1 MNEIAAS
8 ETQIGTRYN
17 IRVLDRAIRI
27 LFLLS
32 DAKPRTLHEISEE
45 IALSPSTTF
54 RLLYTLTFYRF
65 VKRDER
71 TAYYRLGLACLT
83 LARGFQ
89 DSNDLRTVALPEL
102 EALRDVTKET
112 VHLAI
117 LDNMEVIYIEK
128 LPGLHAIGLMSSR
141 VGGRS
146 PMHCTGLGK
155 MFLANMKPDLVI
167 AYIEKQGLPRFTDT
181 TITNPEQLI
190 AHLEQI
196 RTQGYAFD
204 QGEHESDV
212 RCIAAPIF
220 NSDGQAIAALS
231 VSGPA
236 IRLDPLEEQSDLIHQ
251 TKLTAMNISRQM
263 GYV

>member
-1 MNEIAAS
+1 MSEIAAS
-8 ETQIGTRYN
+8 EPQNETRYN
-17 IRVLDRAIRI
+17 IRVLDRAIRV

-32 DAKPRTLHEISEE
+32 DAKPRTLNEISEE
-45 IALSPSTTF
+45 ISLSPSTTF
-54 RLLYTLTFYRF
+54 RLLSTLTYYRF
-65 VKRDER
+65 VKRDDR
-71 TAYYRLGLACLT
+71 SGSYRLGLACLT

-102 EALRDVTKET
+102 EILRDSTKET

-146 PMHCTGLGK
+146 PVHCTGLGK
-155 MFLANMKPDLVI
+155 MFLAHLKAEQVLSF
-167 AYIEKQGLPRFTDT
+167 IEQHGLPRFTDS
-181 TITNPEQLI
+181 TITDPDQLLR
-190 AHLEQI
+190 HLEQI
-196 RTQGYAFD
+196 RKQGYSFD
-204 QGEHESDV
+204 NGEHEPDV

-220 NSDGQAIAALS
+220 NSEGQAIAALS

-236 IRLDPLEEQSDLIHQ
+236 IRLEPLEDQ
-251 TKLTAMNISRQM
+251 TEIIFQTTLTALNISHQM
-263 GYV
+263 GYP

>member
-1 MNEIAAS
+1 MNEITAS
-8 ETQIGTRYN
+8 ETQNGTRYN
-17 IRVLDRAIRI
+17 TRVLDRAIRI

-32 DAKPRTLHEISEE
+32 DAKPRTLNEISEE
-45 IALSPSTTF
+45 ISLSPSTTF
-54 RLLYTLTFYRF
+54 RLLYTLTNYRF
-65 VKRDER
+65 VKRDEK
-71 TAYYRLGLACLT
+71 TASYRLGLACLT

-102 EALRDVTKET
+102 EILRDITKET

-117 LDNMEVIYIEK
+117 HDNMEVIYIEK

-155 MFLANMKPDLVI
+155 MFLANMKPDQVLSYVDK
-167 AYIEKQGLPRFTDT
+167 YGLSRFTDT
-181 TITNPEQLI
+181 TITSLEDLI

-196 RTQGYAFD
+196 RQQGYAFD
-204 QGEHESDV
+204 QGEHEPDV

-236 IRLDPLEEQSDLIHQ
+236 IRLDPLEEQTDLILQ
-251 TKLTAMNISRQM
+251 TKLTALNISRQM
-263 GYV
+263 GYE

>member
-1 MNEIAAS
+1 MNDIAAP
-8 ETQIGTRYN
+8 ETQNDTRYN
-17 IRVLDRAIRI
+17 IRVLNRAIRV

-32 DAKPRTLHEISEE
+32 DAKPRTLNEISEE
-45 IALSPSTTF
+45 ISLSPSTTF
-54 RLLYTLTFYRF
+54 RLLSTLTYHRF
-65 VKRDER
+65 VKRDEK
-71 TAYYRLGLACLT
+71 TASYRLGLACLT

-102 EALRDVTKET
+102 EILRDITKET

-146 PMHCTGLGK
+146 PIHCTGLGK
-155 MFLANMKPDLVI
+155 MFLANLKPEQVL
-167 AYIEKQGLPRFTDT
+167 AYIKSNGLPGFTDT
-181 TITNPEQLI
+181 TITNPDHLI
-190 AHLEQI
+190 KHLEQI
-196 RTQGYAFD
+196 RQQGYAFD
-204 QGEHESDV
+204 QGEHEPDV
-212 RCIAAPIF
+212 RCIAAPIY
-220 NSDGQAIAALS
+220 NSDGRVIAALS

-236 IRLDPLEEQSDLIHQ
+236 IRFDPLEEQTDLILR

>member
-1 MNEIAAS
+1 MNATPS
-8 ETQIGTRYN
+8 TETQNETRYN
-17 IRVLDRAIRI
+17 IRVLDRAIRV

-32 DAKPRTLHEISEE
+32 DAKPRNLNEISEE
-45 IALSPSTTF
+45 ISLSPSTTF
-54 RLLYTLTFYRF
+54 RLLSTLSYYRF

-71 TAYYRLGLACLT
+71 TGHYRLGLACLT

-102 EALRDVTKET
+102 EVLRDITKET

-146 PMHCTGLGK
+146 PVHCTGLGK
-155 MFLANMKPDLVI
+155 MFLANF
-167 AYIEKQGLPRFTDT
+167 KQEQVLAFIQKYGLPRYTDT
-181 TITNPEQLI
+181 TITNPDELI
-190 AHLEQI
+190 SHLEQI
-196 RTQGYAFD
+196 RLQGYAFD
-204 QGEHESDV
+204 KGEHEPDV
-212 RCIAAPIF
+212 RCIAAPIY
-220 NSDGQAIAALS
+220 NSEGQTIAALS

-236 IRLDPLEEQSDLIHQ
+236 IRLDPLEEQSDLINQ
-251 TKLTAMNISRQM
+251 TKMTAINISRQM
-263 GYV
+263 GYA

>member
-1 MNEIAAS
+1 MNDIAAS
-8 ETQIGTRYN
+8 ETQIQNRYN
-17 IRVLDRAIRI
+17 IRVLDRAVRV

-32 DAKPRTLHEISEE
+32 DAKPRTLNEISEE
-45 IALSPSTTF
+45 ISLSPSTTF
-54 RLLYTLTFYRF
+54 RLLSTLTYYRF

-71 TAYYRLGLACLT
+71 TGLYRLGLACLT

-102 EALRDVTKET
+102 EVLRDITKET

-146 PMHCTGLGK
+146 PVHCTGLGK
-155 MFLANMKPDLVI
+155 LFLANIKPDQVLS
-167 AYIEKQGLPRFTDT
+167 YIQKYGLPRFTDA
-181 TITNPEQLI
+181 TITDPDELI
-190 AHLEQI
+190 SHLEQI
-196 RTQGYAFD
+196 RKQGYAFD
-204 QGEHESDV
+204 QGEHEPDV

-220 NSDGQAIAALS
+220 NSEGQAIAALS
-231 VSGPA
+231 ISGPA
-236 IRLDPLEEQSDLIHQ
+236 IRLDPLEEQTDLIDQ
-251 TKLTAMNISRQM
+251 TKQTAMNISRQI
-263 GYV
+263 GYA

>member
-1 MNEIAAS
+1 MNEIATS
-8 ETQIGTRYN
+8 ETQNETRYN
-17 IRVLDRAIRI
+17 IRVLDRAIRV

-32 DAKPRTLHEISEE
+32 DAKPRTLNEISEE
-45 IALSPSTTF
+45 ILLSPSTTF
-54 RLLYTLTFYRF
+54 RLLSTLNYYRF

-71 TAYYRLGLACLT
+71 SGHYRLGLACLT

-102 EALRDVTKET
+102 EVLRDITKET

-146 PMHCTGLGK
+146 PVHCTGLGK
-155 MFLANMKPDLVI
+155 MFLANLKSDQVLSYV
-167 AYIEKQGLPRFTDT
+167 EQHGLPKFTDT
-181 TITNPEQLI
+181 TITDPQELI
-190 AHLEQI
+190 EHLKQI
-196 RTQGYAFD
+196 RSQGYAFD
-204 QGEHESDV
+204 RGEHESDV
-212 RCIAAPIF
+212 RCVAAPIF
-220 NSDGQAIAALS
+220 NSEGQAIAALS

-236 IRLDPLEEQSDLIHQ
+236 VRLEPLEDQ
-251 TKLTAMNISRQM
+251 TEIIFQTTLTAMNISRQM
-263 GYV
+263 GYA